1 MEIERL
7 TILGLSAPTLTM
19 ITDALESCRVYPKIR
34 IVNNLSLSNLKPFE
48 NPSFQYEMV
57 TDPEGVSQ
65 SSPCFLGVNKAS
77 SKELVYKFFEKYH
90 PRAINIVHQT
100 SSVST
105 TTSLGYGVLINSQV
119 SIASFAQIGN
129 FVSINRN
136 ASIGHHTVIGDF
148 VTINPGA
155 NIAGFVKI
163 GRKSL
168 IGMGVNIIDGVSIGE
183 NTIVGA
189 GSLVTKDIPAG
200 VIAYGNPCVIIR
212 TNEA

>member
-1 MEIERL
+1 MEIEKL

-19 ITDALESCRVYPKIR
+19 ITDALESCRMFPKIS
-34 IVNNLSLSNLKPFE
+34 IVNNLSLSNLQPYE
-48 NPSFQYEMV
+48 NQLFQYEMLTEFDTV
-57 TDPEGVSQ
+57 GQ
-65 SSPCFLGVNKAS
+65 RSSCFLGVNKAS
-77 SKELVYKFFEKYH
+77 GKEQVFKFFEKYR
-90 PRAINIVHQT
+90 PELINIIHQT
-100 SSVST
+100 SAISKT
-105 TTSLGYGVLINSQV
+105 AHLGNGVLINSLV

-136 ASIGHHTVIGDF
+136 ASVGHHTVIEDF

-168 IGMGVNIIDGVSIGE
+168 IGMGVNIIDGINIGE

-189 GSLVTKDIPAG
+189 GSLVTKDLPDG
-200 VIAYGNPCVIIR
+200 VVAYGNPCVIIR
-212 TNEA
+212 KNEA